1 MSVVVFE
8 QNQSFVIN
16 SFKSGNFDYVDI
28 TTEIQEREFF
38 QFLLD
43 KEIIQHLGEIYPT
56 PRKKEEVPAWP
67 MFDIKDLFIEHKHLG
82 FVTTFANLPYYFLY
96 MNLPVMVEDIYYL
109 IPPH

>member
-1 MSVVVFE
+1 MFSSLLPFGKKGSSLPGENAISKRLVFTLLILTGKILPSMS
-8 QNQSFVIN
+8 
-16 SFKSGNFDYVDI
+16 Y
-28 TTEIQEREFF
+28 
-38 QFLLD
+38 
-43 KEIIQHLGEIYPT
+43 
-56 PRKKEEVPAWP
+56 P